1 MSTETTASRQC
12 ECGNTTIVTIDKN
25 NPTGIMTVTGEY
37 SLWGFK
43 GYIELEYTIAGSK
56 FIITTR
62 KYNFTGSLGDK
73 DPRFEILTHSGP
85 ILAIVPVRNAGWV
98 NWPSSAET
106 NYYSPGMAVV
116 FDFRFHIDHGG
127 NPLSDRKVIVFR

>member
-43 GYIELEYTIAGSK
+43 GYIELEYHC
-56 FIITTR
+56 R
-62 KYNFTGSLGDK
+62 K
-73 DPRFEILTHSGP
+73 
-85 ILAIVPVRNAGWV
+85 
-98 NWPSSAET
+98 
-106 NYYSPGMAVV
+106 
-116 FDFRFHIDHGG
+116 
-127 NPLSDRKVIVFR
+127 